1 MKNVAAENWRDA
13 VLGYTIVND
22 VSSRDLQFSD
32 GQWARAKGLDTFCPM
47 GPWIETNL
55 DALDLEGLPI
65 RAHLTHDGTTK
76 VKQASNS
83 NQMIKSVPE
92 IIEWV
97 SQAFTLL
104 PGDVIS
110 TGSPAGTAQMVPGD
124 EIEIEIPG
132 LGSLKNPVVKA

>member
-1 MKNVAAENWRDA
+1 
-13 VLGYTIVND
+13 
-22 VSSRDLQFSD
+22 
-32 GQWARAKGLDTFCPM
+32 M

-76 VKQASNS
+76 VKQDSNS